1 MARLYVPVSLTL
13 PYKYQIK
20 VRLVTNREM
29 LQALD
34 EEDNKAELVDG
45 LWDVETRT
53 ILIRERIPKA
63 RQIRVFAHEL
73 RHALADWEHWISD
86 RFNVGP

>member
-1 MARLYVPVSLTL
+1 MRRLYVPVSLTL
-13 PYKYQIK
+13 PYGYRIQI
-20 VRLVTNREM
+20 RLVTDSEM

-45 LWDVETRT
+45 LWDSEARL
-53 ILIRERIPKA
+53 ILIRKSLAKA

-73 RHALADWEHWISD
+73 HHALADWEHAISD
-86 RFNVGP
+86 ELNLQP

>member
-1 MARLYVPVSLTL
+1 MPRLYVPVSLTL
-13 PYKYQIK
+13 PYHYQIK

-86 RFNVGP
+86 QYNLGP